1 MKSVFNWML
10 EQSFANVNHL
20 NIVLDS
26 SENATQS
33 RQLLQRV
40 LDEGGSS
47 MRPDA
52 RTYHILA
59 RQLINQG
66 RFGEARAVLNH
77 SLNVPN
83 VTSGDRN
90 RADALRHEAFLA
102 EESASEIVRTNR
114 YEDTTKSLRK
124 KRGVRLMLINE
135 LEHMVETGQ
144 FEELSKRLD
153 TVMYSDY
160 METCHLNIAMKGM
173 DHVEARKAIE
183 KADKIGLEL
192 DSVTFN
198 TLISRVKRFGTWCS
212 SVWSSRILPSHSF
225 TKMSILSH
233 LYHRFIISQENH
245 SNSKCTPSNI
255 TKTLTPTLEH
265 RYGEDV

>member
-1 MKSVFNWML
+1 MKERQLAIDGDTSNAMNFVSKSVGARCLAHMKRLRKRGDTTRMKSVFNWML

-26 SENATQS
+26 LENATQS
-33 RQLLQRV
+33 RQLLKRV

-90 RADALRHEAFLA
+90 RAEALRHEAFLA
-102 EESASEIVRTNR
+102 EESASEIVR
-114 YEDTTKSLRK
+114 
-124 KRGVRLMLINE
+124 
-135 LEHMVETGQ
+135 
-144 FEELSKRLD
+144 
-153 TVMYSDY
+153 
-160 METCHLNIAMKGM
+160 
-173 DHVEARKAIE
+173 
-183 KADKIGLEL
+183 
-192 DSVTFN
+192 
-198 TLISRVKRFGTWCS
+198 SRVGLWRS
-212 SVWSSRILPSHSF
+212 LPPVYSRISIENSTRIAHS
-225 TKMSILSH
+225 
-233 LYHRFIISQENH
+233 YH
-245 SNSKCTPSNI
+245 KKI
-255 TKTLTPTLEH
+255 T
-265 RYGEDV
+265 